1 MIFINKVLLTLTN
14 SSWIEWDRVE
24 GTYLHIHFTNQE
36 SRSRKVPRKLDFI
49 NRRCLYYEKT
59 SVVRETLI
67 QLKMIH
73 RFSEQAVK
81 KVVTLLQACL
91 LTFSNTLSDNDGRKR
106 RLPVGL
112 YGLESS
118 TLLCLSKE
126 SHPWPIL
133 VKLSG
138 NNEWKQHHLESW
150 KVIDFMNVT
159 LVIYFVENQKL
170 FLRNSV
176 TSGFRTEK
184 NNLVIWQ
191 NTSFS

>member
-1 MIFINKVLLTLTN
+1 MRRRLSLGRHW
-14 SSWIEWDRVE
+14 SSWKWYIDSQ
-24 GTYLHIHFTNQE
+24 N
-36 SRSRKVPRKLDFI
+36 KL
-49 NRRCLYYEKT
+49 L
-59 SVVRETLI
+59 
-67 QLKMIH
+67 
-73 RFSEQAVK
+73 K

-133 VKLSG
+133 VKLSD

-159 LVIYFVENQKL
+159 LVIYFVEPKS
-170 FLRNSV
+170 FLEK
-176 TSGFRTEK
+176 FRDVKVQDREK
-184 NNLVIWQ
+184 QSCHLAECKFFVDFGLAYHAYEYHF
-191 NTSFS
+191 T